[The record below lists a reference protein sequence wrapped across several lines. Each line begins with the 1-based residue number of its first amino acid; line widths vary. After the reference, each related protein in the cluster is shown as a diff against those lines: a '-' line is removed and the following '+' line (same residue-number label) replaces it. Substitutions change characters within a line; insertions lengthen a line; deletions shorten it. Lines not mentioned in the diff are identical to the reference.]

1 MVIPKPCCPCRVCE
15 EARRKGVPYE
25 RTGPS
30 AFVHDE
36 NILVDTPAEIAV
48 QLNRCGIEKVE
59 RLMFSHMDPDH
70 IEGIRVVEQIALDF
84 RTWEAYPE
92 KRIRLVIPEYLYHRL
107 RKVCSAYGPLI
118 DYYERQGFV
127 ETETF
132 RDRVRIGRTDVTA
145 LGVDRGS
152 QIAFVYVFEKD
163 GQKLVYAPCDI
174 KPFPEDRPEVRDA
187 DLLVIQPGI
196 FETRLKHGFVY
207 PTDHISRTTLYTFE
221 QTLELSWRINAG
233 RVLFIHLEEY
243 WNRGH
248 DDYARIAAR
257 CENIQFAYDG
267 YHTEVAREV

>member
-1 MVIPKPCCPCRVCE
+1 MVIPKPCCACRVCE

-59 RLMFSHMDPDH
+59 HLMFSHMDPDH
-70 IEGIRVVEQIALDF
+70 MEGIRVVEQIALDF

-107 RKVCSAYGPLI
+107 RKVRSAYGPLI

-132 RDRVRIGRTDVTA
+132 RDRVRIGRTDVAA
-145 LGVDRGS
+145 LDVDRGS
-152 QIAFVYVFEKD
+152 QIAFVYVFERT
-163 GQKLVYAPCDI
+163 ARSSSTRPAI
-174 KPFPEDRPEVRDA
+174 SSRFPKTDRR
-187 DLLVIQPGI
+187 
-196 FETRLKHGFVY
+196 FETRTFWSSSRAFSKPGSS
-207 PTDHISRTTLYTFE
+207 TGSSIRRTTFPGRLCTR
-221 QTLELSWRINAG
+221 SNKPWRC
-233 RVLFIHLEEY
+233 
-243 WNRGH
+243 RG
-248 DDYARIAAR
+248 
-257 CENIQFAYDG
+257 G
-267 YHTEVAREV
+267 